1 VTADALT
8 AADRERL
15 ADLRAARSLSELVAL
30 TDAADEHEAY
40 FAAKRE
46 WYDFR
51 GRELAA
57 TPMRTGLPGTTVEV
71 GEQRVH
77 VHGVTHADTPEERR
91 YLRRHVGE
99 FVADSSAVYCEQG
112 IRPMYFDDMPDVC
125 AMDDY
130 RWALRE
136 CEKLDVES
144 HVADVVDADFDG
156 LTEQIDTLSTRFREA
171 AFSLVDAGSTVYGD
185 SFESVLGDIASA
197 LFTSHEQLATGRDFE
212 AFSRSRAAAADPD
225 LLADLQRYYARRFL
239 PQPLE
244 REWLRRHD
252 PELELVTH
260 ARNARMADYA
270 LYHTTATDTHLIV
283 GAAHQPG
290 VAYYL
295 ARHRD
300 GHRDLDGFELA

>member
-1 VTADALT
+1 MTADTLP

-15 ADLRAARSLSELVAL
+15 AQLRAARSLSELVTL
-30 TDAADEHEAY
+30 TDRADEHEAY
-40 FAAKRE
+40 FAAKQEWHDLRE
-46 WYDFR
+46 K
-51 GRELAA
+51 ELAEM
-57 TPMRTGLPGTTVEV
+57 PSQRGLPGTTVTV
-71 GEQRVH
+71 GDKRVH
-77 VHGVTHADTPEERR
+77 VHGVTHADTTEERQ
-91 YLRRHVGE
+91 YLRDQVE
-99 FVADSSAVYCEQG
+99 QFVVDGTVVYCEQG
-112 IRPMYFDDMPDVC
+112 IRPLYFEDMPEVC

-136 CEKLDVES
+136 CEKLDGAPHISE
-144 HVADVVDADFDG
+144 VVDPEFDG
-156 LTEQIDTLSTRFREA
+156 LAEQIDTLSTRFREA
-171 AFSLVDAGSTVYGD
+171 VFSLVDAGSTVYGD
-185 SFESVLGDIASA
+185 SFEGVLGDIASA
-197 LFTSHEQLATGRDFE
+197 LFTSHEQLATARDFE
-212 AFSRSRAAAADPD
+212 AFSRSQAAATDPD
-225 LLADLQRYYARRFL
+225 LLGDLQRYYARRFL

-260 ARNARMADYA
+260 ARNERIADYA

-300 GHRDLDGFELA
+300 GHRNVDGFELA